1 MYSISAD
8 FKLISLPLTIA
19 FWRNS
24 SIWSFDIPI
33 HFLAVSLQLDRSRIV
48 FFIIIIIFLRF
59 FVWCI
64 FLVSYY
70 LSLSFLYIHH
80 VLLNSQSSI
89 LIIMP
94 FILFALISSLTSLY
108 FLGAWLFWSGK
119 SCFPVPMGYSLCV
132 ISGKGKAPNCIYF
145 GKLLKLGGDVLQS
158 GET

>member
-70 LSLSFLYIHH
+70 LSLSFLYIHFIYSSCSFKFSVIH
-80 VLLNSQSSI
+80 FNNYAFYIVCFDIFSHLFVLFRCLVI
-89 LIIMP
+89 LVWKVMFP
-94 FILFALISSLTSLY
+94 CAHGLF
-108 FLGAWLFWSGK
+108 
-119 SCFPVPMGYSLCV
+119 SLCH
-132 ISGKGKAPNCIYF
+132 IWKG
-145 GKLLKLGGDVLQS
+145 
-158 GET
+158 